1 MSNFL
6 KKSSTWLQDVHNNH
20 CSEDITYT
28 PLGGSPVSLKAVMG
42 LPRPEQLDSEGGTMA
57 RMLDIIID
65 WPAFTPKPGDLV
77 EHGTRQFSV
86 VLDPIDG
93 GAFRASDAYAN
104 RMRIHLQ
111 ETHS

>member
-6 KKSSTWLQDVHNNH
+6 KSGSDWLKDVHNEH
-20 CSEDITYT
+20 CTEDITYT
-28 PLGGSPVSLKAVMG
+28 PVGGDAIPLKAVMG
-42 LPRPEQLDSEGGTMA
+42 LPRPEQIDSEGGTMA

-65 WPAFTPKPGDLV
+65 WPDFTPQAGDLV
-77 EHGTRQFSV
+77 EHGDRNFSV

-93 GAFRASDAYAN
+93 GTYRASDAYGN

-111 ETHS
+111 EIAS